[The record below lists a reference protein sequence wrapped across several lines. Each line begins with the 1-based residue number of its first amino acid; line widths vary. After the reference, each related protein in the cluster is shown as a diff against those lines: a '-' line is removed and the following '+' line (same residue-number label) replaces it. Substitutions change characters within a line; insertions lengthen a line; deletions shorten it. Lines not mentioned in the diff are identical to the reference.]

1 MGASIHA
8 EIKCILLVDDNQ
20 ADNYLHQMVI
30 EKMGIAQDIRTVHTG
45 EEALEYLQQHD
56 KTRYPEP
63 NLIFL
68 DINMPG
74 INGWEFLE
82 EYKKLNFEFHEHV
95 LVVMLSTSPNPEDR
109 EKAQQNRYIT
119 DFLNKP
125 LTSSRLESILSKHFS

>member
-1 MGASIHA
+1 MAPSIHA

-20 ADNYLHQMVI
+20 ADNYLHKMVI
-30 EKMGIAQDIRTVHTG
+30 EKMGVVQEVRVVQTG
-45 EEALEYLQQHD
+45 EEALAYLQQDD
-56 KTRYPEP
+56 KTLYPQP

-82 EYKKLNFEFHEHV
+82 EYKKLDFKFYEHV

-109 EKAQQNRYIT
+109 EKAKQNRYVT

-125 LTSSRLESILSKHFS
+125 LTSSCLENILSKHF

>member
-1 MGASIHA
+1 MAPSIHA

-20 ADNYLHQMVI
+20 ADNYLHKMVI
-30 EKMGIAQDIRTVHTG
+30 EKMRIAQDIRIVQTG

-56 KTRYPEP
+56 KTRFPEP

-82 EYKKLNFEFHEHV
+82 EYKKLDFEFHEHV
-95 LVVMLSTSPNPEDR
+95 FVVMLSTSPNPEDR
-109 EKAQQNRYIT
+109 EKAQQNRYFA

-125 LTSSRLESILSKHFS
+125 LTSSCLESILSKHFS